1 MTDAPSRTAAAA
13 CYTARLKQE
22 TTHNR
27 APAPARAVPH
37 AAVVGLQWG
46 DEGKGKI
53 VDLLTSRYDCIVR
66 YNGGANA
73 GHTVQVGTER
83 YALHLIPSGI
93 LSAGKVNIV
102 GNGVVVDPEK
112 LLEEIEGLRKRGVEV
127 GANLRVSDRAHV
139 VMPYHKEQDAALE
152 ELLEKRSGKTGA
164 GQIGTTRRGIG
175 PAYSDKVRRSTAL
188 RMGDLLDH
196 ALLLRKLETICG
208 LRMAELEALGAN
220 VTPLVPRV
228 LADRFAA
235 AGEKLRPHITD
246 TVYLVHDEIKAGRS
260 VLFEGANAC
269 LLDIDHGTFP
279 YVTSSNCSTLGIPAG
294 SGVPGR
300 EIGKVYGIMK
310 AYSTRVGGGPFVTE
324 LLDETGERIRK
335 RGREYGTTTGR
346 PRRCGWLDLV
356 AVKYS
361 VMVCGADAI
370 ACTLLD
376 VLSGFDELKICVGYR
391 RTDGTVTDRFIP
403 DAERMHGFTPVYE
416 TFAGW
421 QRELTTCTDRE
432 DLPRE
437 AQAYLG
443 FVEDFVGIP
452 VELVSVGPERNQ
464 TFEST
469 QRFASV
475 R

>member
-1 MTDAPSRTAAAA
+1 LHQNDSRNGSSNT
-13 CYTARLKQE
+13 
-22 TTHNR
+22 
-27 APAPARAVPH
+27 PPH

-73 GHTVQVGTER
+73 GHTVQVGSER

-93 LSAGKVNIV
+93 LSKGKINVV

-112 LLEEIEGLRKRGVEV
+112 LLDEIEGLRKRGVELN
-127 GANLRVSDRAHV
+127 ANLRVSDRAHV

-220 VTPLVPRV
+220 VTPLVPRE
-228 LADRFAA
+228 LADRLAA
-235 AGEKLRPHITD
+235 AGERLRPHITD
-246 TVYLVHDEIKAGRS
+246 TVYLIHDEIRAGKS
-260 VLFEGANAC
+260 VLFEGANAA

-300 EIGKVYGIMK
+300 MIGKVYGIMK
-310 AYSTRVGGGPFVTE
+310 AYSTRVGGGPFITE

-361 VMVCGADAI
+361 AMICGADAI

-376 VLSGFDELKICVGYR
+376 VLSGFDELKVCVGYR
-391 RTDGTVTDRFIP
+391 RSDGSVTDRFIP

-421 QRELTTCTDRE
+421 QQELTACVDRD

-437 AQAYLG
+437 AQTYLG
-443 FVEDFVGIP
+443 FVEKFVGIP
-452 VELVSVGPERNQ
+452 VELVSVGPERTQ
-464 TFEST
+464 TFESNM
-469 QRFASV
+469 RFAV
-475 R
+475 AR

>member
-1 MTDAPSRTAAAA
+1 MQHGHHQTP
-13 CYTARLKQE
+13 
-22 TTHNR
+22 
-27 APAPARAVPH
+27 PH

-53 VDLLTSRYDCIVR
+53 VDLLTARYDCIVR

-73 GHTVQVGTER
+73 GHTVQVGSDR

-93 LSAGKVNIV
+93 LSRGKTNVI

-112 LLEEIEGLRKRGVEV
+112 LLEEMDGLLRRGVEI

-139 VMPYHKEQDAALE
+139 VMPYHKDQDAALE
-152 ELLEKRSGKTGA
+152 ELLEKRAGKSGS

-175 PAYSDKVRRSTAL
+175 PAYSDKVRRSTAI

-196 ALLLRKLETICG
+196 RRLLSKLETICG
-208 LRMAELEALGAN
+208 LRMAEIEALGGG
-220 VTPLVPRV
+220 VTPLVPTE

-235 AGEKLRPHITD
+235 AGERLRPHVTD
-246 TVYLVHDEIKAGRS
+246 TVYLLHDEMRAGKT

-300 EIGKVYGIMK
+300 AIGKVYGIMK

-324 LLDETGERIRK
+324 LLDETGERIRQ
-335 RGREYGTTTGR
+335 RGREFGTTTGR

-361 VMVCGADAI
+361 AMVCGADAI

-376 VLSGFDELKICVGYR
+376 VLSGFDELKVCTGYR
-391 RTDGTVTDRFIP
+391 RADGSVTDRFIP
-403 DAERMHGFTPVYE
+403 DAERMHGFEPVYE
-416 TFAGW
+416 TLPGW
-421 QRELTTCTDRE
+421 ERELTECTDRD

-437 AQAYLG
+437 AQGYLA
-443 FVEDFVGIP
+443 FVESYTGIP
-452 VELVSVGPERNQ
+452 VELVSVGPARSQ
-464 TFEST
+464 TFESST
-469 QRFASV
+469 RFAASGA
-475 R
+475 

>member
-1 MTDAPSRTAAAA
+1 
-13 CYTARLKQE
+13 
-22 TTHNR
+22 
-27 APAPARAVPH
+27 
-37 AAVVGLQWG
+37 
-46 DEGKGKI
+46 
-53 VDLLTSRYDCIVR
+53 
-66 YNGGANA
+66 
-73 GHTVQVGTER
+73 
-83 YALHLIPSGI
+83 
-93 LSAGKVNIV
+93 
-102 GNGVVVDPEK
+102 
-112 LLEEIEGLRKRGVEV
+112 
-127 GANLRVSDRAHV
+127 
-139 VMPYHKEQDAALE
+139 
-152 ELLEKRSGKTGA
+152 
-164 GQIGTTRRGIG
+164 
-175 PAYSDKVRRSTAL
+175 
-188 RMGDLLDH
+188 
-196 ALLLRKLETICG
+196 LRKLETICG
-208 LRMAELEALGAN
+208 LRMAELEALGAS
-220 VTPLVPRV
+220 VTPLVPRE

-235 AGEKLRPHITD
+235 AGERLRPHITD
-246 TVYLVHDEIKAGRS
+246 TVYLVHDAMKDGRT

-300 EIGKVYGIMK
+300 MIGKVYGIMK

-361 VMVCGADAI
+361 AMVCGADAI

-391 RTDGTVTDRFIP
+391 RADGTITDRFIP

-421 QRELTTCTDRE
+421 ERELTTCTDRE

-443 FVEDFVGIP
+443 FVEQFVGIP
-452 VELVSVGPERNQ
+452 VELVSVGPERTQ
-464 TFEST
+464 TFESNE
-469 QRFASV
+469 RFAV
-475 R
+475 AR

>member
-1 MTDAPSRTAAAA
+1 MHQTPPT
-13 CYTARLKQE
+13 
-22 TTHNR
+22 NR
-27 APAPARAVPH
+27 SPRH

-53 VDLLTSRYDCIVR
+53 VDLLTSRFDCIVR

-73 GHTVQVGTER
+73 GHTVQVGRER

-93 LSAGKVNIV
+93 LSQGKINIV

-112 LLEEIEGLRKRGVEV
+112 LLEEIDGLRKRGVEV
-127 GANLRVSDRAHV
+127 GANLRISDRAHV

-152 ELLEKRSGKTGA
+152 ELLEKRSGKSGA

-220 VTPLVPRV
+220 VTPLVPRE

-235 AGEKLRPHITD
+235 AGDRLRPHITD
-246 TVYLVHDEIKAGRS
+246 TVYLVHDEMRAGRS

-300 EIGKVYGIMK
+300 MIDKVYGIMK

-324 LLDETGERIRK
+324 LLDATGDRIRT
-335 RGREYGTTTGR
+335 RGREFGTTTGR

-376 VLSGFDELKICVGYR
+376 VLSGFDELKVCVGYR
-391 RTDGTVTDRFIP
+391 RADGSVTDRFIP
-403 DAERMHGFTPVYE
+403 DAERMEGFTPVYE
-416 TFAGW
+416 TLPGW
-421 QRELTTCTDRE
+421 GRELTDCTDRDE
-432 DLPRE
+432 LPPE
-437 AQAYLG
+437 AQRYLA
-443 FVEDFVGIP
+443 FVESFVGIP
-452 VELVSVGPERNQ
+452 VELVSVGPERTQ
-464 TFEST
+464 TFERAGT
-469 QRFASV
+469 LASA

>member
-1 MTDAPSRTAAAA
+1 MHQTPPT
-13 CYTARLKQE
+13 
-22 TTHNR
+22 NR
-27 APAPARAVPH
+27 SPRH

-53 VDLLTSRYDCIVR
+53 VDLLTSRFDCIVR

-73 GHTVQVGTER
+73 GHTVQVGRER

-93 LSAGKVNIV
+93 LSQGKINIV

-112 LLEEIEGLRKRGVEV
+112 LLEEIDGLRRRGVEV
-127 GANLRVSDRAHV
+127 GENLRVSDRAHV

-152 ELLEKRSGKTGA
+152 ELLEKRSGKSGA

-220 VTPLVPRV
+220 VTPLVPRE

-235 AGEKLRPHITD
+235 AGERLRPHITD
-246 TVYLVHDEIKAGRS
+246 TVYLVHDEMRAGRS

-300 EIGKVYGIMK
+300 MIDKVYGIMK

-324 LLDETGERIRK
+324 LLDATGERIRT
-335 RGREYGTTTGR
+335 RGREFGTTTGR

-376 VLSGFDELKICVGYR
+376 VLSGFDELKVCVGYR
-391 RTDGTVTDRFIP
+391 RADGTVTDRFVP
-403 DAERMHGFTPVYE
+403 DAERMQGFTPVYE
-416 TFAGW
+416 TLAGW
-421 QRELTTCTDRE
+421 GRELTDCTDRDE
-432 DLPRE
+432 LPPE
-437 AQAYLG
+437 AQRYLA
-443 FVEDFVGIP
+443 FVEAFVGIP
-452 VELVSVGPERNQ
+452 VELVSVGPERTQ
-464 TFEST
+464 TFERAGGLAT
-469 QRFASV
+469 AR
-475 R
+475 

>member
-1 MTDAPSRTAAAA
+1 LQPHS
-13 CYTARLKQE
+13 
-22 TTHNR
+22 HHR
-27 APAPARAVPH
+27 ASSHPAEHPAQH

-73 GHTVQVGTER
+73 GHTVQVGSER

-93 LSAGKVNIV
+93 LSAGKINIV

-112 LLEEIEGLRKRGVEV
+112 LLDEVDGLRRRGVDV
-127 GANLRVSDRAHV
+127 GSNLRISDRAHV

-152 ELLEKRSGKTGA
+152 ELLEKKSGKVGA

-220 VTPLVPRV
+220 VTPLVPRE

-246 TVYLVHDEIKAGRS
+246 TVYLVHDEIRAGRS

-300 EIGKVYGIMK
+300 MIHKVYGIMK

-324 LLDETGERIRK
+324 LLDATGERIRK

-391 RTDGTVTDRFIP
+391 RSDGTVTDRFVP

-416 TFAGW
+416 TLPGW
-421 QRELTTCTDRE
+421 QRELTDCTDRD

-437 AQAYLG
+437 AQSYLA
-443 FVEDFVGIP
+443 FVEQFVGIP
-452 VELVSVGPERNQ
+452 VELVSVGPERTQ
-464 TFEST
+464 TFESNA
-469 QRFASV
+469 RFASMA
-475 R
+475 

>member
-1 MTDAPSRTAAAA
+1 MQPHTN
-13 CYTARLKQE
+13 
-22 TTHNR
+22 NR
-27 APAPARAVPH
+27 APLHAASHPSAH

-73 GHTVQVGTER
+73 GHTVQVGSER

-93 LSAGKVNIV
+93 LSKGKINIV
-102 GNGVVVDPEK
+102 GTGVVVDPEK
-112 LLEEIEGLRKRGVEV
+112 LLDEVDGLRKRGVHV
-127 GANLRVSDRAHV
+127 GDNLRISDRAHV

-152 ELLEKRSGKTGA
+152 ELLELKSGKLGA

-175 PAYSDKVRRSTAL
+175 PAYADKVRRSTAL

-220 VTPLVPRV
+220 VTPLIPLE
-228 LADRFAA
+228 LADRFAS

-246 TVYLVHDEIKAGRS
+246 TVYLLHDEIGAGKN

-279 YVTSSNCSTLGIPAG
+279 YVTSSNCSTLGIPSG

-300 EIGKVYGIMK
+300 MIGKVYGIMK

-324 LLDETGERIRK
+324 LLDPTGDLIRK

-361 VMVCGADAI
+361 VMICGADAI

-391 RTDGTVTDRFIP
+391 RADGTVTDRFVP
-403 DAERMHGFTPVYE
+403 DAERMQGFTPIYE
-416 TFAGW
+416 TLPGW
-421 QRELTTCTDRE
+421 QRELTDCTDRD

-437 AQAYLG
+437 AQSYLA
-443 FVEDFVGIP
+443 FVEKFVGIP
-452 VELVSVGPERNQ
+452 VELVSVGPERTQ
-464 TFEST
+464 TFESNA
-469 QRFASV
+469 RFASMV
-475 R
+475 